1 MYHQDV
7 SESGSS
13 LQSGNF
19 PVIVI
24 YTLLFIL
31 SVIRLIEIFSV
42 LIFLKDNSDWISTS
56 MPGTISCFITAKIFL
71 TRRFA

>member
-42 LIFLKDNSDWISTS
+42 LIFLKDDSDWIATS
-56 MPGTISCFITAKIFL
+56 MSGTISCLITAKIFL